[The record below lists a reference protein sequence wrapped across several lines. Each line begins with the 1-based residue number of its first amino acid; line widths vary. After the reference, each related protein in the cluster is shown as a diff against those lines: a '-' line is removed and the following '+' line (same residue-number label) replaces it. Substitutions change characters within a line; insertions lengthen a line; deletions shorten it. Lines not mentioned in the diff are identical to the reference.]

1 MSEDF
6 ARTTE
11 FCHFEAYKSCQKMMK
26 ARGKCLTTDFF
37 IPQPQSPSDD
47 IDLNIDRSS
56 ESLEVQV
63 SIRDI
68 SQVTVTTFININL

>member
-6 ARTTE
+6 AKTTE

-37 IPQPQSPSDD
+37 IPQPQSPPDEIALD
-47 IDLNIDRSS
+47 IERSS

-63 SIRDI
+63 STRDI
-68 SQVTVTTFININL
+68 AQETVITFININL